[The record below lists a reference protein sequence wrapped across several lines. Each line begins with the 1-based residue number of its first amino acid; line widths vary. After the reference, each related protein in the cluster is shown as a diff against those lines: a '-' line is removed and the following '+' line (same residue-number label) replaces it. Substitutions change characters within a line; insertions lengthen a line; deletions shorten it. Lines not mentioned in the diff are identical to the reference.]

1 MADTRETTGEDGV
14 FQGIILSVY
23 DTCSQEGIYW
33 PVGSDSQNL
42 SKDILY

>member
-1 MADTRETTGEDGV
+1 MGEQKGSY
-14 FQGIILSVY
+14 FKELSIFVY
-23 DTCSQEGIYW
+23 DTCSQDGIFL